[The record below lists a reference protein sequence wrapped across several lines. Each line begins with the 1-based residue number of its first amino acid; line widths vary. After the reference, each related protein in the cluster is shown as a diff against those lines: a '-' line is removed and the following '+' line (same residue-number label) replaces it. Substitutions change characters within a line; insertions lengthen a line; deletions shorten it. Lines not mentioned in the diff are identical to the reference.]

1 MAILEFEAISE
12 MERWATEYA
21 DAKRYLIIVARRELI
36 MKPTKSTKNLDTGY
50 FVGSTLEKVQD
61 IAKKF
66 QEGGFFVLRIRNYV
80 WDETK
85 GPNGGGAPD
94 KNSP

>member
-1 MAILEFEAISE
+1 MAILEFDKIQELEKWVA
-12 MERWATEYA
+12 EYVEP
-21 DAKRYLIIVARRELI
+21 KRYMIIIARQELI

-66 QEGGFFVLRIRNYV
+66 QEAGFFVLEIKNYV

-85 GPNGGGAPD
+85 GPNGGCLVW
-94 KNSP
+94 